1 MKEGTVQSAKHGGI
15 HYLEAGSGK
24 PLVLLHSNGASA
36 LQYRFTLDA
45 FAKSWRVIAMDMPG
59 HGDSDP
65 ITRHYTIEMYA
76 ESVVQLLDGLK
87 IERAAVAGDSVGGSI
102 CIALARDHASRTA
115 PVVISECPLRTDKD
129 WLTTWPRIEA
139 SYSEPTQSMEEVSAR
154 LRQATPEILARWNI
168 DRRKAGAWAMID
180 VMRAMREFDA
190 IGSLKRLKGPATAI
204 IGAKGNALGNRA
216 VYEEAL
222 GRDNVA
228 VLEGCGHFPMLDDPA
243 LFVQEVNRLCAGA
256 AK

>member
-1 MKEGTVQSAKHGGI
+1 MKEGTIHTAGHGGV
-15 HYLEAGSGK
+15 HYVEAGAGK

-36 LQYRFTLDA
+36 LQYRFTLDE

-65 ITRHYTIEMYA
+65 LGRHYTIEMYA
-76 ESVVQLLDGLK
+76 ESVVQLLDGLG
-87 IERAAVAGDSVGGSI
+87 IDRAAVAGDSVGGSI
-102 CIALARDHASRTA
+102 CIALARDHASRCA
-115 PVVISECPLRTDKD
+115 PVVISECPLRTEKD
-129 WLTTWPRIEA
+129 WLATWPRIEL

-154 LRQATPEILARWNI
+154 LRQATPEILTRWNI

-190 IGSLKRLKGPATAI
+190 IGSLSRLQGAATAI
-204 IGAKGNALGNRA
+204 IGGKGNALNNRA
-216 VYEEAL
+216 TYEQAL
-222 GRDNVA
+222 GAGNVA

-243 LFVQEVNRLCAGA
+243 LFVKEVNRLCAGA
-256 AK
+256 AR